1 MELPSVICACLIAMI
16 VEIGLFSVVLLAYLV
31 YWIRDTYS
39 FFEKINVEHD
49 KPTPILGSF
58 KKVIFK
64 QANLFD
70 FSIEIYNKFTSK

>member
-1 MELPSVICACLIAMI
+1 MLLEFALVFVA
-16 VEIGLFSVVLLAYLV
+16 LLALLI
-31 YWIRDTYS
+31 YWIKNTYS
-39 FFEKINVEHD
+39 FFEKLNIEHD

-70 FSIEIYNKFTSK
+70 FSMEIYNKFTSKYALELDFLPNQSP